1 MENLIAQSLVPN
13 SLDARIQVWD
23 VRTGKLIHGSPN
35 ITWRANTDIS
45 PDGKTYVTA
54 GTGASFQVLD
64 LMTDKEI
71 QSFREEQ
78 FWALFS
84 PNGQSLVVQGQDG
97 MKIVR

>member
-1 MENLIAQSLVPN
+1 MVELWL
-13 SLDARIQVWD
+13 
-23 VRTGKLIHGSPN
+23 T
-35 ITWRANTDIS
+35 
-45 PDGKTYVTA
+45 
-54 GTGASFQVLD
+54 QVLATQLFN